1 MHSEEPASPV
11 ALWPQS
17 SSSQGSLLS
26 QSKRKRGS
34 AEHPRQ
40 QIQPVKR
47 QTEQLSCI
55 KLPVDMENASLPP
68 ESAPSGCGPDRMV
81 APATACDDRTD
92 RMDWQH
98 AYGGNRGDQSPFSHY
113 VRATPNPPPMQPS
126 TTRENPPKAAGPS
139 SDALRDTI
147 EANFSLEVLLK
158 HRELRLIDQEIAKCQ
173 VAFEQLRRCQTIP
186 YPSMSSGWEALR
198 EVATGTGPTQER
210 NAPAAPPWGV
220 TTGPYSRHYRQW
232 LLPDPAF
239 GDRLTAE
246 TLTVP
251 STTYSE
257 RSVRAS
263 TAGKSSQAAQSRA
276 QRGAGSARLQALPHS
291 YPEAKEDK
299 GPMIVKRSSDGQRVK
314 LVCLDCRRSDF
325 NSVQGFINHCRI
337 AHSRN
342 FQSHDAAAVAC
353 GEEVEFDQTGG
364 IVGEAYAAAST
375 GAGLVH
381 PLIRSAHVASS
392 AAPTPPM
399 KLPQRGPSEVSR
411 ETSCSKSLQDT
422 TTFLRDA
429 GTCSPDC
436 ASSPFRPS
444 LQTPHLSAF
453 FAKVGRGDDLEAE
466 VNIARSKVDVNAAM
480 SSDEETVD
488 DIEEEPSQPVTGPV
502 SHSTRGV
509 VRPDHPPSRAVMAP
523 AQLDR
528 SPCVKPPKARSRK
541 PMDLANLDPSPV
553 APSSVR
559 LRGTIVNHNQP
570 SQDHETSGRDSVSP
584 THLSPNTVES
594 HQAPSLVSD
603 DDEFENTHSECSSSA
618 GIAEDLE
625 HHYFGLGFENHNEAA
640 MEDLEA
646 AGSSASGKHLALG
659 AGPKAHLSQPASAM
673 RSPDAVRDPTV
684 HDSRHVS
691 FASPL
696 RRPRKKRSK

>member
-1 MHSEEPASPV
+1 MHPEKPSSPAALSPE
-11 ALWPQS
+11 S
-17 SSSQGSLLS
+17 SSTQGLLPS

-34 AEHPRQ
+34 TDLSGQ
-40 QIQPVKR
+40 QMQPEEWR
-47 QTEQLSCI
+47 TEQLGPI
-55 KLPVDMENASLPP
+55 KLPADMNAASLPP
-68 ESAPSGCGPDRMV
+68 ESTQSHSGFNHKVTPLTSS
-81 APATACDDRTD
+81 ADRTD

-98 AYGGNRGDQSPFSHY
+98 VYGRSQSTFSQDLR
-113 VRATPNPPPMQPS
+113 VISKAPS
-126 TTRENPPKAAGPS
+126 TQPYVTRELPLKVAWPA
-139 SDALRDTI
+139 SDALRDAI
-147 EANFSLEVLLK
+147 EAQFSLEVLLK

-186 YPSMSSGWEALR
+186 YPAISSALEALQ
-198 EVATGTGPTQER
+198 EVANGTGPTQEN
-210 NAPAAPPWGV
+210 NAADAPPWGV

-239 GDRLTAE
+239 GDRPTAE
-246 TLTVP
+246 ALTVP
-251 STTYSE
+251 PATYSE

-263 TAGKSSQAAQSRA
+263 TAGKSSQTAQSRV
-276 QRGAGSARLQALPHS
+276 QRGAGSTRLQAHLHG
-291 YPEAKEDK
+291 YMDAKEDK
-299 GPMIVKRSSDGQRVK
+299 GPMIVKRSSDGQMVK

-342 FQSHDAAAVAC
+342 FQSHDAATVAC
-353 GEEVEFDQTGG
+353 GEEVELDQAGD
-364 IVGEAYAAAST
+364 VLGEARAAASFR
-375 GAGLVH
+375 AGLVH

-399 KLPQRGPSEVSR
+399 KMPKWEPSEPSMR
-411 ETSCSKSLQDT
+411 PTCSKPLQDT
-422 TTFLRDA
+422 TAFVRDVA
-429 GTCSPDC
+429 TCSPDC

-444 LQTPHLSAF
+444 LQTPHLSAL
-453 FAKVGRGDDLEAE
+453 FAKVGRRDDLEAE
-466 VNIARSKVDVNAAM
+466 VNLARSKVDLTAVM
-480 SSDEETVD
+480 SSDEETD
-488 DIEEEPSQPVTGPV
+488 DYIEEEPSRPVTGPV

-509 VRPDHPPSRAVMAP
+509 VRPDHPPSRAVVAL
-523 AQLDR
+523 AQPYR

-541 PMDLANLDPSPV
+541 PMDLTNIVPHPI

-559 LRGTIVNHNQP
+559 LRAAVVDHKQPPQNHELLMRDGGSP
-570 SQDHETSGRDSVSP
+570 SD
-584 THLSPNTVES
+584 LSPNMVES

-603 DDEFENTHSECSSSA
+603 DDDFENTHSECSSSTDTA
-618 GIAEDLE
+618 GDLE

-646 AGSSASGKHLALG
+646 AGSSAGGKHLGLG
-659 AGPKAHLSQPASAM
+659 AGPKTHLSQPASAM
-673 RSPDAVRDPTV
+673 RPPDAARDPTV

-696 RRPRKKRSK
+696 RRAKKKKSK